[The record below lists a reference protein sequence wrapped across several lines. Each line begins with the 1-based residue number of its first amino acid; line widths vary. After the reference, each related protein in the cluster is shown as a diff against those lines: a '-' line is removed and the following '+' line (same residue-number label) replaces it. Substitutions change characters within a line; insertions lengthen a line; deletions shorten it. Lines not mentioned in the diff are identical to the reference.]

1 MVDHAHS
8 CDVRT
13 FDVRTFD
20 VRTIAAHAFHTLG
33 AGTLKPESSR
43 CPRPYPPPSPTLPS
57 ACGGGL
63 GRGAGEGRE
72 GAYDHG
78 GKSQSLDFSRGQ
90 IAALFVLFASI
101 VAIPLLLHPL
111 PPISDYINHLS
122 RMHVIATIGSDSDL
136 ARFYQ
141 VNWAVIPNLMM
152 DMILPALVR
161 IMSIY
166 AAGQAYMIASFVLIL
181 SGTFALNRQLHGR
194 WSVLPLAAFPLL
206 YNYVFLVGT
215 MNYVSGIGLS
225 LWALVTWIALRERNL
240 VLRLTVSA
248 AFVAAL
254 FFCHLYA
261 LGTYGL
267 GLLAFELH
275 RLWSSPSPASV
286 GGAPLPVDAACEPGD
301 HKGRSD
307 GGRSRYPLPTLA
319 RLQGRVGRGTLP
331 ARLLDFVATGLP
343 FLPVLPLLM
352 MSPTWGLRGEMGWEL
367 AGKIDGLLYVINV
380 YSGAVGSLLAAVMA
394 AAAGFML
401 YHRALRF
408 HAFGFV
414 LLAVGAIV
422 YMALPRVAFDT
433 YMADQRLPIS
443 LAFMVIACAQLDLRG
458 FGPRHAFVRRGA
470 VAVLFLLLAAR
481 VLEVQTV
488 WAELSPGAASFRQ
501 SVALIDRGAK
511 VMVAY
516 ADPDGGD
523 NVLNLGLVHA
533 ACLAV
538 IERSALVTTV
548 FTVVGKQVLHVRAD
562 YRDRVDTQDGTPPT
576 IENLLHV
583 SKQVASGD
591 DYWRRWTKDYDYL
604 YVLFTDGRHENPD
617 PARLTPI
624 FAGEKFMLY
633 RIENAQIADA
643 GRSAR

>member
-1 MVDHAHS
+1 MFYWKSATMVDHAHS
-8 CDVRT
+8 LDVRAYNVRT
-13 FDVRTFD
+13 F
-20 VRTIAAHAFHTLG
+20 APHAFDTLDV
-33 AGTLKPESSR
+33 GTLRPGS
-43 CPRPYPPPSPTLPS
+43 PRHPKPSP
-57 ACGGGL
+57 AHD
-63 GRGAGEGRE
+63 
-72 GAYDHG
+72 YD
-78 GKSQSLDFSRGQ
+78 GKSPILDFSRGQ
-90 IAALFVLFASI
+90 IAALFVLFAFI
-101 VAIPLLLHPL
+101 AAVPVLLHPL

-122 RMHVIATIGSDSDL
+122 RMHVIAAIGHDSDL

-141 VNWAVIPNLMM
+141 VNWEVIPNLMM
-152 DMILPALVR
+152 DMIVPVLVR

-225 LWALVTWIALRERNL
+225 LWALVAWIALRERNL
-240 VLRLTVSA
+240 GLRLTVSA
-248 AFVAAL
+248 LFVAAL
-254 FFCHLYA
+254 FFCHLFV

-275 RLWSSPSPASV
+275 RLWISPSLPSDRRRPARIFSKEE
-286 GGAPLPVDAACEPGD
+286 GGA
-301 HKGRSD
+301 
-307 GGRSRYPLPTLA
+307 GGTPAVRA
-319 RLQGRVGRGTLP
+319 LP
-331 ARLLDFVATGLP
+331 ARLFDFVATGLP
-343 FLPVLPLLM
+343 FLPVLPLMM
-352 MSPTWGLRGEMGWEL
+352 MSPTWGLRSEIGWEP

-380 YSGAVGSLLAAVMA
+380 YSSTVGALLAAVLA
-394 AAAGFML
+394 VAVGFLL

-414 LLAVGAIV
+414 LLAVGAVV
-422 YMALPRVAFDT
+422 YMAMPRVIFDT

-443 LAFMVIACAQLDLRG
+443 LAFMVIACAQLDLRRLG
-458 FGPRHAFVRRGA
+458 LRHPFVGYSA
-470 VAVLFLLLAAR
+470 VAVLFLLLTVR

-488 WAELSPGAASFRQ
+488 WAALSPGAASFRE

-511 VMVAY
+511 VLVAY

-523 NVLNLGLVHA
+523 NVRNLGLVHA
-533 ACLAV
+533 ACLAI

-562 YRDRVDTQDGTPPT
+562 YRDRVDTQDGSPPT
-576 IENLLHV
+576 IENLLRV
-583 SKQVASGD
+583 SDRDASGD
-591 DYWRRWTKDYDYL
+591 DYWRRWTTNYDYL
-604 YVLFTDGRHENPD
+604 YVLFTDVRHENPD
-617 PARLTPI
+617 PARLTAI

>member
-8 CDVRT
+8 
-13 FDVRTFD
+13 FDVRAYKVGTF
-20 VRTIAAHAFHTLG
+20 AAHAFGILDVDTLR
-33 AGTLKPESSR
+33 PESPR
-43 CPRPYPPPSPTLPS
+43 RPRPAP
-57 ACGGGL
+57 
-63 GRGAGEGRE
+63 
-72 GAYDHG
+72 AYGHD
-78 GKSQSLDFSRGQ
+78 GKSPILDFSRPQ
-90 IAALFVLFASI
+90 IAALFVLFAFI
-101 VAIPLLLHPL
+101 AAIPVLLHPL

-122 RMHVIATIGSDSDL
+122 RMHVIAAIGRDSDL

-141 VNWAVIPNLMM
+141 VNWEVIPNLMM
-152 DMILPALVR
+152 DMILPVLVR
-161 IMSIY
+161 MMSIY

-181 SGTFALNRQLHGR
+181 AGTFALNRQLHGR
-194 WSVLPLAAFPLL
+194 WSMLPLAAFPLL

-225 LWALVTWIALRERNL
+225 LWALVAWIALRERNL

-248 AFVAAL
+248 LFVAAL
-254 FFCHLYA
+254 FFCHLFA

-267 GLLAFELH
+267 GLLVFELH
-275 RLWSSPSPASV
+275 RLLISSS
-286 GGAPLPVDAACEPGD
+286 
-301 HKGRSD
+301 
-307 GGRSRYPLPTLA
+307 LPTLPGKRA
-319 RLQGRVGRGTLP
+319 RALP
-331 ARLLDFVATGLP
+331 ARLFDFVATGLP

-352 MSPTWGLRGEMGWEL
+352 MSPTWGLRSEIGWEL
-367 AGKIDGLLYVINV
+367 NGKIDGLLYVINV
-380 YSGAVGSLLAAVMA
+380 YSSTVGALLAAVLA
-394 AAAGFML
+394 VAVGFLL

-414 LLAVGAIV
+414 LLAVGAVV
-422 YMALPRVAFDT
+422 YMAMPRVIFDT
-433 YMADQRLPIS
+433 YMADQRLPIP
-443 LAFMVIACAQLDLRG
+443 LAFMVIACAQLDLRRLG
-458 FGPRHAFVRRGA
+458 LRHAFVRQGV
-470 VAVLFLLLAAR
+470 VAVLFLLLAVR

-488 WAELSPGAASFRQ
+488 WTALSPGANSFRE

-523 NVLNLGLVHA
+523 NVRNLGLVHA
-533 ACLAV
+533 ACLAI

-548 FTVVGKQVLHVRAD
+548 FTVVGKQVLHARAD
-562 YRDRVDTQDGTPPT
+562 YRDRVDTQDGSPPT
-576 IENLLHV
+576 IENLLRV
-583 SKQVASGD
+583 SAHDASGD
-591 DYWRRWTKDYDYL
+591 DYWRRWTTDYDYL
-604 YVLFTDGRHENPD
+604 YVLFTDARHENPD

>member
-1 MVDHAHS
+1 MVDCAHS
-8 CDVRT
+8 FNVRD
-13 FDVRTFD
+13 FD
-20 VRTIAAHAFHTLG
+20 AHAFDALD
-33 AGTLKPESSR
+33 AGTMSPDSSLRRLKPAPAR
-43 CPRPYPPPSPTLPS
+43 
-57 ACGGGL
+57 
-63 GRGAGEGRE
+63 GR
-72 GAYDHG
+72 DS
-78 GKSQSLDFSRGQ
+78 KSQIFDFSRGQ
-90 IAALFVLFASI
+90 IAALFVLFAFI
-101 VAIPLLLHPL
+101 AAIPVLIHPL

-122 RMHVIATIGSDSDL
+122 RMHVIASIGADSDL

-141 VNWAVIPNLMM
+141 VNWEVIPNLMM
-152 DMILPALVR
+152 DMILPMLVR
-161 IMSIY
+161 IMNVY

-225 LWALVTWIALRERNL
+225 LWALVAWIALRERHL
-240 VLRLTVSA
+240 ALRLAVSTL
-248 AFVAAL
+248 FVAAL

-275 RLWSSPSPASV
+275 RLWLPLSV
-286 GGAPLPVDAACEPGD
+286 AIPP
-301 HKGRSD
+301 R
-307 GGRSRYPLPTLA
+307 R
-319 RLQGRVGRGTLP
+319 QGRAGKRALP
-331 ARLLDFVATGLP
+331 ARLFDFVATGLP

-352 MSPTWGLRGEMGWEL
+352 MSPTWGLRSDIGWEL
-367 AGKIDGLLYVINV
+367 AGKTDGLLFVIDV
-380 YSGAVGSLLAAVMA
+380 YSSAVGAVLAAVMA
-394 AAAGFML
+394 AAVSFAL
-401 YHRALRF
+401 YRRALRF

-422 YMALPRVAFDT
+422 YMAMPRVIFDT

-443 LAFMVIACAQLDLRG
+443 LTFMVIACAQLDLGRLG
-458 FGPRHAFVRRGA
+458 LRQAFVRQGA
-470 VAVLFLLLAAR
+470 VAVLFLLLAVR

-488 WAELSPGAASFRQ
+488 WAALSPITTSFRE
-501 SVALIDRGAK
+501 SVEQIDRGAK

-523 NVLNLGLVHA
+523 NVRNLGLVHA

-562 YRDRVDTQDGTPPT
+562 YRDRVDTQDGSPPT
-576 IENLLHV
+576 VENLLRV
-583 SKQVASGD
+583 TDNASGD
-591 DYWRRWTKDYDYL
+591 DYWRRWTTDYDYL
-604 YVLFTDGRHENPD
+604 YVLFTDGGHQNPD
-617 PARLTPI
+617 PARLTRV

-643 GRSAR
+643 RK

>member
-1 MVDHAHS
+1 MVDHARS
-8 CDVRT
+8 FDIRA
-13 FDVRTFD
+13 FDVRTF
-20 VRTIAAHAFHTLG
+20 VPHAFDTRNV
-33 AGTLKPESSR
+33 GTLR
-43 CPRPYPPPSPTLPS
+43 PRAHDDDGTAPI
-57 ACGGGL
+57 
-63 GRGAGEGRE
+63 
-72 GAYDHG
+72 
-78 GKSQSLDFSRGQ
+78 LDFSRGQ
-90 IAALFVLFASI
+90 IAGLFVLFAFI
-101 VAIPLLLHPL
+101 AAIPVLLHPL

-122 RMHVIATIGSDSDL
+122 RMHVIAAIGRDSDL

-141 VNWAVIPNLMM
+141 VNWEVIPNLMM
-152 DMILPALVR
+152 DMILPVLVR

-181 SGTFALNRQLHGR
+181 AGTFALNRQLHGR

-225 LWALVTWIALRERNL
+225 LWALVSWIALRERNL
-240 VLRLTVSA
+240 VLRLAVSA
-248 AFVAAL
+248 VFVAAL
-254 FFCHLYA
+254 FFCHLFA

-267 GLLAFELH
+267 GLLVFELH
-275 RLWSSPSPASV
+275 RLWISPSLSWDRGRPARIFSKEEAGGTKV
-286 GGAPLPVDAACEPGD
+286 G
-301 HKGRSD
+301 
-307 GGRSRYPLPTLA
+307 LA
-319 RLQGRVGRGTLP
+319 RLWHFKMSKSVTADFDPAVRTLP
-331 ARLLDFVATGLP
+331 ARLFDFVATGLP
-343 FLPVLPLLM
+343 FLPVLPLMM
-352 MSPTWGLRGEMGWEL
+352 MSPTWGLRGEIGWEL
-367 AGKIDGLLYVINV
+367 NGKIDGLLYVVNV
-380 YSGAVGSLLAAVMA
+380 YSSTVGALLAAVLA
-394 AAAGFML
+394 VAVGFLL
-401 YHRALRF
+401 YQRALRF

-422 YMALPRVAFDT
+422 YTAMPRVIFDT

-443 LAFMVIACAQLDLRG
+443 LAFMVIACAQLDLRRLG
-458 FGPRHAFVRRGA
+458 LRHAFVRQGA
-470 VAVLFLLLAAR
+470 VAVLFLLLAVR

-488 WAELSPGAASFRQ
+488 WASLSPGAASFRE

-523 NVLNLGLVHA
+523 NVRNLGLVHA
-533 ACLAV
+533 ACLAI

-562 YRDRVDTQDGTPPT
+562 FRDRVDTQDGSPPT
-576 IENLLHV
+576 IENLLRV
-583 SKQVASGD
+583 SDHGASGD
-591 DYWRRWTKDYDYL
+591 DYWRRWTTDYDYL
-604 YVLFTDGRHENPD
+604 YVLFTEAGHENPD

>member
-8 CDVRT
+8 
-13 FDVRTFD
+13 FDVRTFA
-20 VRTIAAHAFHTLG
+20 THAFH
-33 AGTLKPESSR
+33 APAVGTLRSGSPR
-43 CPRPYPPPSPTLPS
+43 CPKPAS
-57 ACGGGL
+57 AHD
-63 GRGAGEGRE
+63 R
-72 GAYDHG
+72 D
-78 GKSQSLDFSRGQ
+78 GKSQVLDFSRAQ
-90 IAALFVLFASI
+90 IALLFVLFASI
-101 VAIPLLLHPL
+101 AAIPVLLHPL

-122 RMHVIATIGSDSDL
+122 RMHVIATIGRDSDL

-141 VNWAVIPNLMM
+141 VHWEVIPNLMM
-152 DMILPALVR
+152 DMILPVLVR

-225 LWALVTWIALRERNL
+225 LWALVVWIALRERNL

-248 AFVAAL
+248 AFVTAL

-261 LGTYGL
+261 LGIYGL

-275 RLWSSPSPASV
+275 RLWSFPSHLSFASPKA
-286 GGAPLPVDAACEPGD
+286 GGGN
-301 HKGRSD
+301 
-307 GGRSRYPLPTLA
+307 A
-319 RLQGRVGRGTLP
+319 RALP
-331 ARLLDFVATGLP
+331 ARLSDFVATGVP

-352 MSPTWGLRGEMGWEL
+352 MSPTWGLRSEMGWEL
-367 AGKIDGLLYVINV
+367 AGKIEGLLYVINV

-394 AAAGFML
+394 AAVGFML
-401 YHRALRF
+401 LHRALRF
-408 HAFGFV
+408 HPFGFV
-414 LLAVGAIV
+414 LLAIGAVV

-443 LAFMVIACAQLDLRG
+443 LAFMVVACAQLDLRR
-458 FGPRHAFVRRGA
+458 FGLRHALVRRGA

-481 VLEVQTV
+481 VFEVQTV
-488 WAELSPGAASFRQ
+488 WAALSPGAASFRQ
-501 SVALIDRGAK
+501 SVELIDRGAK

-523 NVLNLGLVHA
+523 NVRNLGLVHA

-583 SKQVASGD
+583 TKQNASGD
-591 DYWRRWTKDYDYL
+591 DYWRRWTTDYDYV
-604 YVLFTDGRHENPD
+604 YVLFTEARHENPD

>member
-1 MVDHAHS
+1 MHGGISVSAIHPAF
-8 CDVRT
+8 T
-13 FDVRTFD
+13 L
-20 VRTIAAHAFHTLG
+20 IHAFSCRVV
-33 AGTLKPESSR
+33 AGEFFKISSALSLTPE
-43 CPRPYPPPSPTLPS
+43 
-57 ACGGGL
+57 G
-63 GRGAGEGRE
+63 GAGERSIGYQPPMVEYAHSFNDRIFDARPFE
-72 GAYDHG
+72 AFDIGTLRPDSSPRRPKLASARDRG
-78 GKSQSLDFSRGQ
+78 GSQALDFSGRQ
-90 IAALFVLFASI
+90 IAALFVLFAVI
-101 VAIPLLLHPL
+101 AAIPVLLHPV
-111 PPISDYINHLS
+111 PPLSDYINHLS
-122 RMHVIATIGSDSDL
+122 RMHVIASIGGDSDL

-141 VNWAVIPNLMM
+141 VNWQVIPNLMM
-152 DMILPALVR
+152 DMILPVLVR

-181 SGTFALNRQLHGR
+181 SGTLALNRQLHGR

-248 AFVAAL
+248 LFVTAL
-254 FFCHLYA
+254 FFCHLFA

-275 RLWSSPSPASV
+275 RLCLSGPVGTGRRVFSV
-286 GGAPLPVDAACEPGD
+286 
-301 HKGRSD
+301 
-307 GGRSRYPLPTLA
+307 
-319 RLQGRVGRGTLP
+319 
-331 ARLLDFVATGLP
+331 RLLDFVATGLP

-352 MSPTWGLRGEMGWEL
+352 MSPTWGLRSDISWEW
-367 AGKIDGLLYVINV
+367 AGKVDGLVYVINV
-380 YSGAVGSLLAAVMA
+380 YSGEVALLLAGVVTL
-394 AAAGFML
+394 AAGYAL

-408 HAFGFV
+408 HAFGGV

-422 YMALPRVAFDT
+422 YVAMPRVIFDT

-443 LAFMVIACAQLDLRG
+443 LAFMVIACAQLDFRRLDL
-458 FGPRHAFVRRGA
+458 RHAYARHGTA
-470 VAVLFLLLAAR
+470 AVLFLLLAVR
-481 VLEVQTV
+481 VVEVQAV
-488 WAELSPGAASFRQ
+488 WAALSPGAASFRE
-501 SVALIDRGAK
+501 SVELIDRGAK

-523 NVLNLGLVHA
+523 DVRNLGLVHA

-562 YRDRVDTQDGTPPT
+562 YQDRVDTQDGSPPT
-576 IENLLHV
+576 IDNLLR
-583 SKQVASGD
+583 VADRDAGGD
-591 DYWRRWTKDYDYL
+591 DYWRRWTTDYDYL
-604 YVLFTDGRHENPD
+604 YVLFTNARHENPD
-617 PARLTPI
+617 PARLTPL

-643 GRSAR
+643 GK

>member
-8 CDVRT
+8 
-13 FDVRTFD
+13 FDVRTFN
-20 VRTIAAHAFHTLG
+20 VRTFAAHAFDTLDV
-33 AGTLKPESSR
+33 GTLRPGSPRGPKPA
-43 CPRPYPPPSPTLPS
+43 P
-57 ACGGGL
+57 AH
-63 GRGAGEGRE
+63 GRE
-72 GAYDHG
+72 G
-78 GKSQSLDFSRGQ
+78 KSQILDFSRGQ
-90 IAALFVLFASI
+90 IAALFVLFAF
-101 VAIPLLLHPL
+101 VAAIPVLLHPL

-122 RMHVIATIGSDSDL
+122 RMHVIAAIGRDSDL

-141 VNWAVIPNLMM
+141 VSWEVIPNLMM
-152 DMILPALVR
+152 DMILPVLVR

-225 LWALVTWIALRERNL
+225 LWALVAWVALRKRNL
-240 VLRLTVSA
+240 VLRLIVSA
-248 AFVAAL
+248 LFVAAL
-254 FFCHLYA
+254 FFCHLFA

-275 RLWSSPSPASV
+275 RLFSPSQPWDRGRPARISSKDA
-286 GGAPLPVDAACEPGD
+286 GGAGETPAVSG
-301 HKGRSD
+301 KGS
-307 GGRSRYPLPTLA
+307 
-319 RLQGRVGRGTLP
+319 LP

-352 MSPTWGLRGEMGWEL
+352 MSPTWGLRSEIGWEL

-380 YSGAVGSLLAAVMA
+380 YSSTVGSLLAAVVA
-394 AAAGFML
+394 VGVGFML

-408 HAFGFV
+408 HASGFV

-422 YMALPRVAFDT
+422 YMAMPRVIFDT
-433 YMADQRLPIS
+433 YMADQRLPIP
-443 LAFMVIACAQLDLRG
+443 LAFMVIACAQVDFRRLGL
-458 FGPRHAFVRRGA
+458 RHAFVRQGA
-470 VAVLFLLLAAR
+470 VAVLFVLLAVR

-488 WAELSPGAASFRQ
+488 WAALSPGAASFRE
-501 SVALIDRGAK
+501 SVELIDRGAK
-511 VMVAY
+511 VVVAY

-523 NVLNLGLVHA
+523 NVRNLGLVHA

-562 YRDRVDTQDGTPPT
+562 YRDRVDSQDGSPPT
-576 IENLLHV
+576 IENLLRV
-583 SKQVASGD
+583 SDRDANGD
-591 DYWRRWTKDYDYL
+591 DYWRRWTTDYDYL
-604 YVLFTDGRHENPD
+604 YVLFTNARHENPD
-617 PARLTPI
+617 PARLTPL
-624 FAGEKFMLY
+624 FAGERFMLY